1 MSTKK
6 AKNSG
11 VPADELALFDKL
23 IAINPEIERKG
34 ANNAYAAVNG
44 ADCAQRGDYARLG
57 TRPALCLAFAS

>member
-34 ANNAYAAVNG
+34 RTMLMRRSTAT
-44 ADCAQRGDYARLG
+44 CF
-57 TRPALCLAFAS
+57 C